1 MKVFKCWLMALLMV
15 GCGLLPL
22 TGAGDEAKHSEADY
36 QVAYTLL
43 EAMQVPEQ
51 LKQTLEGMV
60 DMQMKSNPQML
71 PFRDVFDDFFA
82 KYLSYE
88 ALKQGYADIYL
99 DMFTVDELR
108 KLTAIYRTPLGR
120 KLASK
125 TSELA
130 IRGAELGQKAVLQ
143 HQAELQT
150 ALAKAIS
157 ERQSE
162 E

>member
-1 MKVFKCWLMALLMV
+1 MKLFKCWIPVLLLACAAVVPLV
-15 GCGLLPL
+15 G
-22 TGAGDEAKHSEADY
+22 AENEAKHSEADY

-51 LKQTLEGMV
+51 LEQTLTGMV

-71 PFRDVFDDFFA
+71 PYRDVFDQFFA
-82 KYLSYE
+82 KYLSYD

-99 DMFTVDELR
+99 DMFTIDELR

>member
-1 MKVFKCWLMALLMV
+1 MKLFKCWIPVLLLACAAVVPLV
-15 GCGLLPL
+15 G
-22 TGAGDEAKHSEADY
+22 AENEAKHSEADY

-51 LKQTLEGMV
+51 LEQTLTGMV

-71 PFRDVFDDFFA
+71 PFRDVFDQFFA
-82 KYLSYE
+82 KYLSYD